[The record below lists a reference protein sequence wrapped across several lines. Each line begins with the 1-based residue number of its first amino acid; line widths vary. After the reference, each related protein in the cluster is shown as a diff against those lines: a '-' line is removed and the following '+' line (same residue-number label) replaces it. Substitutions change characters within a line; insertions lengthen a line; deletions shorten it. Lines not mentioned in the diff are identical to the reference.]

1 MRILI
6 LTVGVL
12 AFLLLSAELTMPR
25 QTSCL
30 IVDNQS
36 PAVYISFE
44 KRSAA
49 KDTDVNRHKDVYWLR
64 LHNNTSHAIQ
74 IETETLYL
82 GDRVLP
88 LTLQDGSGVLALREG
103 TEAVV
108 CYMVESLPRLK
119 NNRDSTTS
127 IEPAL
132 YQKLPM
138 GIFPDINAV
147 AWIPS
152 ASSIMFSVPAP
163 FLTERRRIVIPFHFE
178 WEKST
183 RNIEHLV
190 YFYAHEIPSEQSSVP
205 VEK

>member
-1 MRILI
+1 MRNLI

-12 AFLLLSAELTMPR
+12 LFLLLGAEMTMPR

-49 KDTDVNRHKDVYWLR
+49 KDADVNGHKDVYWLR

-82 GDRVLP
+82 GNRVLP
-88 LTLQDGSGVLALREG
+88 LTLQNGSGVLALRDGIEV
-103 TEAVV
+103 AV

-119 NNRDSTTS
+119 KNRDSTTS
-127 IEPAL
+127 IEPTL
-132 YQKLPM
+132 YQN
-138 GIFPDINAV
+138 GC
-147 AWIPS
+147 S
-152 ASSIMFSVPAP
+152 AQN
-163 FLTERRRIVIPFHFE
+163 TD
-178 WEKST
+178 
-183 RNIEHLV
+183 
-190 YFYAHEIPSEQSSVP
+190 
-205 VEK
+205 